1 MHGDFH
7 RNDAKGFVQEE
18 EEGQPQMM
26 CRCCGRQPHQAASPP
41 PTPRGEEKFVLRTTF
56 TVETN

>member
-26 CRCCGRQPHQAASPP
+26 CRCCGRQPHHSGQP
-41 PTPRGEEKFVLRTTF
+41 PTHTPRRREVRLTDDTYCRD
-56 TVETN
+56 

>member
-1 MHGDFH
+1 MHVDFH

-26 CRCCGRQPHQAASPP
+26 CRCFLKER
-41 PTPRGEEKFVLRTTF
+41 EEKRRTSYG
-56 TVETN
+56 